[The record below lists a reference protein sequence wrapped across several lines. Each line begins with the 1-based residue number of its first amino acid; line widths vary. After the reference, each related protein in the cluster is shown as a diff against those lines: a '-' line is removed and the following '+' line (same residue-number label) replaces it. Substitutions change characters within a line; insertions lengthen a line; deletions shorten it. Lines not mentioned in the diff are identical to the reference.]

1 MAEVACVRRGLGTN
15 IPKLKSRASGF
26 PRLVKPIPQ
35 HPIGQGL
42 AALVLNQPYALDLR
56 RTAGDA
62 VDDLGKLASDLD
74 CELLSRLVLL
84 EVQRPVPDVGAGQ
97 LEHVGRPLAGQER
110 QVHGVLQG
118 VMPFLPNCLEF
129 VVFHVA
135 VTAGFLVAFDAR
147 TGVRG
152 VGVAPGSRLIEDMGE
167 QGALPVG
174 ADFGGLAAQV
184 CSVC

>member
-1 MAEVACVRRGLGTN
+1 MEGR
-15 IPKLKSRASGF
+15 SSGF
-26 PRLVKPIPQ
+26 PGFIKPIPQ
-35 HPIGQGL
+35 HPVGERL
-42 AALVLNQPYALDLR
+42 AALVLNQPGTLDLR
-56 RTAGDA
+56 RAAGDA
-62 VDDLGKLASDLD
+62 VDDLGKFARDLD
-74 CELLSRLVLL
+74 SEFLSGLVLL

-174 ADFGGLAAQV
+174 ADLGGLAAQV

>member
-26 PRLVKPIPQ
+26 PGLVKLIPQ
-35 HPIGQGL
+35 HPVGERL
-42 AALVLNQPYALDLR
+42 AALVLNQPSALDLR
-56 RTAGDA
+56 RPAGDPF
-62 VDDLGKLASDLD
+62 DHLGKLPGDLD
-74 CELLSRLVLL
+74 GELLPRLVLL
-84 EVQRPVPDVGAGQ
+84 EVKRTVPDVGAGQ
-97 LEHVGRPLAGQER
+97 LEHVGWPLAGQAR